1 MCVGDKPVCV
11 CVCRSESF
19 WIEQASMGCFLG
31 CERFASLEARVASL
45 EEQNSYYL
53 SRLHDINSHL
63 RAIHGGHGDA
73 IVALKR
79 ELRAIRLDVHMPE
92 DA

>member
-1 MCVGDKPVCV
+1 
-11 CVCRSESF
+11 
-19 WIEQASMGCFLG
+19 MGCFFG

-45 EEQNSYYL
+45 EEENSYYL
-53 SRLHDINSHL
+53 SRLQDINSHL
-63 RAIHGGHGDA
+63 RAIQRGHGDS

-79 ELRAIRLDVHMPE
+79 ELRAIRLEVHMPE